1 MHGMI
6 KPTDNARQLAERA
19 LRGAQYDWEG
29 TTGRGGEGV
38 IAAGQ
43 LRHGIRCLVVRD
55 DALTDAARDALL
67 AWRLAQYLLVN
78 FYDTRLVAGWVPLR
92 EPREWVGPRDCHAMA
107 FDPAWQLVAYS
118 VFKGPREAQRR
129 WRFGDPDRPPL
140 LPCEAV
146 HGRAWQGDIR
156 SGHDIPISRC
166 WEIGRSMVDR
176 ARRDTAS
183 QRAPIELAL
192 LGCRV
197 LLDPRHKEVVQLVT
211 GDLDPRV
218 ILRHLH
224 YFFIPVATWPAQ
236 TIDLGDGHPLRP
248 RYLYN
253 ATSPYAV
260 LIREVGLASFQ
271 RWSDINGALD
281 LEDEQALVRLLALG
295 QFQSTQ
301 RPSWRAAAEVE
312 PPGEAVVLGPGEE
325 VARDQVI
332 WVKEGCLQA
341 LGSSP
346 SGQSH
351 LATMGPGVVFVPQL
365 ELAATTTCIRAIS
378 PSRVIVASCSAFAH
392 FRGGQA

>member
-1 MHGMI
+1 GAGGAGRGDSGR
-6 KPTDNARQLAERA
+6 DNASPIS
-19 LRGAQYDWEG
+19 GW
-29 TTGRGGEGV
+29 GE
-38 IAAGQ
+38 
-43 LRHGIRCLVVRD
+43 
-55 DALTDAARDALL
+55 
-67 AWRLAQYLLVN
+67 
-78 FYDTRLVAGWVPLR
+78 P
-92 EPREWVGPRDCHAMA
+92 
-107 FDPAWQLVAYS
+107 
-118 VFKGPREAQRR
+118 
-129 WRFGDPDRPPL
+129 
-140 LPCEAV
+140 
-146 HGRAWQGDIR
+146 GRAV
-156 SGHDIPISRC
+156 
-166 WEIGRSMVDR
+166 VDG
-176 ARRDTAS
+176 ARRDTAT

-236 TIDLGDGHPLRP
+236 PIDLGDGHPLRP
-248 RYLYN
+248 RYLSN

-260 LIREVGLASFQ
+260 LSRAVGVRPFQ
-271 RWSDINGALD
+271 RWSGINGAVD
-281 LEDEQALVRLLALG
+281 LEDEQALTRLLALG

-365 ELAATTTCIRAIS
+365 
-378 PSRVIVASCSAFAH
+378 
-392 FRGGQA
+392 